1 MVILRRLVGLI
12 LALAGLIPLSV
23 GAWFAAHLGP
33 SGTATFTVAGVGSE
47 PVVITPQVLNRTDL
61 PVRIDV
67 VAQAAVIGVATP
79 SDASAVLG
87 GAVRREVG
95 AIELPDWTAPT
106 APSGS
111 GGPKGLGEVE
121 LWRVRQEI
129 TRAGRLVVDQK
140 TAPESVVIVPG
151 AGGLTSLTLTWS
163 RDTWFYQALVLT
175 AAGALLTTVG
185 GLLLRPG
192 PRRPTITEVSR

>member
-1 MVILRRLVGLI
+1 MEITLDQLLASREERASFQKELLKGYPGKTLVCLTVIMPGKVKRNLQSL
-12 LALAGLIPLSV
+12 
-23 GAWFAAHLGP
+23 
-33 SGTATFTVAGVGSE
+33 
-47 PVVITPQVLNRTDL
+47 
-61 PVRIDV
+61 V

-87 GAVRREVG
+87 GAARREVG